1 MNTESLA
8 AADAISY
15 WPLGVLGISIA
26 FVVVAIALLR
36 MHPFLALILGAV
48 LAGLLSP
55 TLPGVP
61 PASHLVQAI
70 ELPMTEFGVAA
81 GRIAFVILM
90 ASIIGMCMLDS
101 GAADKIV
108 RRFMA
113 ALGEKRAGWA
123 LLASGFFLSI
133 PVFFDTVFFLLIPLA
148 RALALRTG
156 RNYLVYVM
164 AICAGGVITHCLVA
178 PTPGPLIMAETL
190 KPTGVELGTSIVAG
204 LLAGLPVAILALYF
218 VRWLGSRVAVPLRET
233 KGASLADLQKIVDK
247 PEAELPP
254 FGLSV
259 MPVLLPVLLI
269 ALASFFGVAQTS
281 LPGLVALLGGSESF
295 AAIKNAV
302 DFLGNKNLAL
312 LIGTA
317 IAVYLLMRQTGV
329 KFRQLGD
336 AMGPPLETAGV
347 IILITAAGGAYGAMI
362 RHTGVGEVV
371 KAIAEGYG
379 VSYIL
384 LAWTVTAVIRV
395 AQGSATVAMITGS
408 GLMAAILGDGSTL
421 AFHPIYIF
429 LAVAFGSTVLSW
441 MNDSGFWVVGK
452 LSGFTE
458 QETLKS
464 WTLLTTFI
472 SVVGLIEVL
481 IFSAVLPL
489 R

>member
-1 MNTESLA
+1 MESA
-8 AADAISY
+8 AVVAAISY
-15 WPLGVLGISIA
+15 WPLGVLGISIV
-26 FVVVAIALLR
+26 FVVVAIAVLR
-36 MHPFLALILGAV
+36 MHPFLALILGAILV
-48 LAGLLSP
+48 GLLSD

-61 PASHLVQAI
+61 QVSHLVQSI

-90 ASIIGMCMLDS
+90 ASIIGMCMLES

-113 ALGEKRAGWA
+113 TLGEKRAGWA
-123 LLASGFFLSI
+123 LMASGFFLSI

-156 RNYLVYVM
+156 RNYMLYVM

-190 KPTGVELGTSIVAG
+190 KPTGVELGTTIVAG
-204 LLAGLPVAILALYF
+204 LLAGFPIAVLALYF
-218 VRWLGSRVAVPLRET
+218 IRWVGSRVVVPLREI
-233 KGASLADLQKIVDK
+233 KGASLEDLQKIVDK
-247 PEAELPP
+247 PEGQLPP
-254 FGLSV
+254 FAVSV
-259 MPVLLPVLLI
+259 LPVLLPVLLI
-269 ALASFFGVAQTS
+269 AAASFFGVAQTS
-281 LPGLVALLGGSESF
+281 LPGFVALFGGTESF
-295 AAIKNAV
+295 ASVKNIV

-312 LIGTA
+312 LLGTA
-317 IAVYLLMRQTGV
+317 IAIYLLMRQTGV

-362 RHTGVGEVV
+362 RHSGVGEVV
-371 KAIAEGYG
+371 KALAEGYG
-379 VSYIL
+379 VSYVL
-384 LAWTVTAVIRV
+384 LAWTVTAIIRV

-408 GLMAAILGDGSTL
+408 GLMAAILGDGSSL
-421 AFHPIYIF
+421 PFHPIYIF

-472 SVVGLIEVL
+472 SVVGLVEVL
-481 IFSAVLPL
+481 IFSTLLPL